1 MQLDQS
7 FSPGND
13 LFESADNIVPVVL
26 TDASDHPLAVGV
38 RGFQRVMT
46 ETDVEL
52 SGGSFLATDVWWHL
66 CCDDCVVMLAANQRI
81 AVPDGTRWQI
91 LAAPQMQTCQTRWKC
106 ACREL

>member
-13 LFESADNIVPVVL
+13 LFESADNILPVVL
-26 TDASDHPLAVGV
+26 TDSSDRPLAVGV

-46 ETDVEL
+46 ETDVDL

-81 AVPDGTRWQI
+81 AAPDGTRWQI
-91 LAAPQMQTCQTRWKC
+91 LAAPQMQACQTRWKC